1 MAKPQKRVT
10 FLVGYLGSI
19 VRGSTSFLNPL
30 TPTGTLDFDYFTPYA
45 SVMFDIYKGVSYRT
59 AWNYY
64 GYQDH
69 GIANPP
75 GLVPLAS
82 QNFNGNNVTFVLR
95 YAF

>member
-1 MAKPQKRVT
+1 MWKPQKRVT
-10 FLVGYLGSI
+10 TTLGYLGSI
-19 VRGSTSFLNPL
+19 VRGSTTFLNPL

-45 SVMFDIYKGVSYRT
+45 SLTFDIYKGVSYRT

-64 GYQDH
+64 GYQNS
-69 GIANPP
+69 GAINPV
-75 GLVPLAS
+75 GLVPLPS